1 MENNFIK
8 EVYEA
13 FERYRKDF
21 KKCGITPAI
30 IESLEESAIIT
41 EHYVR
46 YENNAIQEEHTRIIS
61 ALSYM
66 NVCCSCSFFRSR
78 VRKNYTAFGNIA
90 FKIFDTN
97 PYNTSIKTVR
107 TYKFERK

>member
-8 EVYEA
+8 EVFEA
-13 FERYRKDF
+13 FEHYRKDF

-41 EHYVR
+41 EHYIR
-46 YENNAIQEEHTRIIS
+46 YENNAIQEEHKKTIS
-61 ALSYM
+61 AINYM
-66 NVCCSCSFFRSR
+66 NVCVSCSFFHSR

-90 FKIFDTN
+90 YKIYDTN
-97 PYNTSIKTVR
+97 PYNTSVKTVR
-107 TYKFERK
+107 TYTFKNK